1 MAVCPQHRT
10 VGYKALEVGAV
21 MKQKILKISYLVF
34 ILFAIKMLV
43 YYIAVDIPIFS
54 SISYWV
60 TLVFFGLALYLYCN
74 SSERS
79 KKILRFAY
87 AVFSIVLF
95 IDVIYYNYFNQLV
108 SVNQIW
114 QIKNIKGTE
123 DSVKSAIPLMSIVIL
138 IDLPVIWILRKK
150 FKDKLSDI
158 SGKTISL
165 RRKRWIAFGLVFSI
179 VMIALNPFR
188 LVSLQKINSTEAVT
202 VHVKDAVDS
211 TLGKLIYSQS
221 SLSTILQN
229 KSVSAD
235 VVKEVSDE
243 VTDESEPESSGN
255 DVQTANYEGIGKGM
269 NLIVIQVESMQNF
282 VLNTEYEGQ
291 EITPYLNELLKED
304 TLYFNHYYTNMGKGN
319 TSDAEFSTQTSLYPV
334 IEGASYDLYVD
345 NDFLAL
351 PELMSQKGYYTSAAI
366 GDDKDFYNRATIYPR
381 LGFDYFYNEE
391 NMEMDEISGLGL
403 SDQSMFR
410 QMAQNLAGQEGPFY
424 SFIITL
430 TNHYP
435 YVLDEPLEATLK
447 LNEEDEDTLFGGY
460 LQTIRYTDEAIGA
473 FIEALKAEGLYDN
486 TIIAIYGDHHGLNC
500 LDDDNYERM
509 TQFLGYEYDYDTML
523 NIPLLLHIPGL
534 GEARTVETVGG
545 QVDFLPTIANMFDLD
560 LSESVTFGQDLLNT
574 DEGFMATVAYMLQ
587 GSFIKDGVLYEIGRD
602 GTFEGGRALDLDT
615 HEPVSLDGLEEYSQ
629 KAVTITEMSKYILE
643 HNEAVTPVEELSK
656 MMETIEAE
664 IESEE
669 SEES

>member
-1 MAVCPQHRT
+1 
-10 VGYKALEVGAV
+10 

-34 ILFAIKMLV
+34 ILFAIKMMV
-43 YYIAVDIPIFS
+43 YYLAVDIPVFS
-54 SISYWV
+54 SISYLV

-74 SSERS
+74 SSERT
-79 KKILRFAY
+79 KRILRFIY
-87 AVFSIVLF
+87 VVFSIVLF
-95 IDVIYYNYFNQLV
+95 VDVIYYNYFNQLV

-138 IDLPVIWILRKK
+138 IDLPIIWILRKK

-158 SGKTISL
+158 QGKTIST

-179 VMIALNPFR
+179 IMIALNPFR
-188 LVSLQKINSTEAVT
+188 IASLQKINSTEAVT
-202 VHVKDAVDS
+202 VHVKDAVEA
-211 TLGKLIYSQS
+211 TLGKVIYNQS

-229 KSVSAD
+229 KSVPSD
-235 VVKEVSDE
+235 VVKEVSEE
-243 VTDESEPESSGN
+243 VIDESQKETSGTN
-255 DVQTANYEGIGKGM
+255 DGGKNYAGIGNGM

-282 VLNTEYEGQ
+282 VLNTDYEGQ
-291 EITPYLNELLKED
+291 EITPNLNKLLKED

-351 PELMSQKGYYTSAAI
+351 PNLMAQKGYYTSAAI
-366 GDDKDFYNRATIYPR
+366 GDDKDFYNRATIYPK
-381 LGFDYFYNEE
+381 LGYDYFYNEE
-391 NMEMDEISGLGL
+391 NLEMDELSGLGL
-403 SDQSMFR
+403 SDKSLFR
-410 QMAQNLAGQEGPFY
+410 QMAKNLAEQESPFY

-447 LNEEDEDTLFGGY
+447 LNEKDKDTLFGGY
-460 LQTIRYTDEAIGA
+460 LQTIRYTDEAIGE
-473 FIEALKAEGLYDN
+473 FIEALKDEGIYDN

-509 TQFLGYEYDYDTML
+509 TEFLGFEYDYDTML
-523 NIPLLLHIPGL
+523 NIPLLIHIPGL
-534 GEARTVETVGG
+534 GESKAVETVGG
-545 QVDFLPTIANMFDLD
+545 QVDFLPTIANFFDLD

-574 DEGFMATVAYMLQ
+574 DEGFVATVAYMLQ

-602 GTFEGGRALDLDT
+602 GTFEGGRAIDLYT
-615 HEPVSLDGLEEYSQ
+615 HEPVKLDGLEEYSQ
-629 KAVTITEMSKYILE
+629 KAVTMTEMSKYILE
-643 HNEAVTPVEELSK
+643 HNEALTPDDEFSK
-656 MMETIEAE
+656 MMETIEAD

-669 SEES
+669 SEK

>member
-1 MAVCPQHRT
+1 
-10 VGYKALEVGAV
+10 

-34 ILFAIKMLV
+34 ILFAIKMMV
-43 YYIAVDIPIFS
+43 YYLAVDIPVFS
-54 SISYWV
+54 SISYLV

-74 SSERS
+74 SSERT
-79 KKILRFAY
+79 KRILRFIY
-87 AVFSIVLF
+87 VVFSIVLF
-95 IDVIYYNYFNQLV
+95 VDVIYYNYFNQLV

-138 IDLPVIWILRKK
+138 IDLPIIWILRKK

-158 SGKTISL
+158 QGKTIST
-165 RRKRWIAFGLVFSI
+165 RRKHWIAFGLVFSI
-179 VMIALNPFR
+179 IMIALNPFR
-188 LVSLQKINSTEAVT
+188 IASLQKINSTEAVT
-202 VHVKDAVDS
+202 VHVKDAVEA
-211 TLGKLIYSQS
+211 TLGKVIYNQS

-229 KSVSAD
+229 KSVPSD
-235 VVKEVSDE
+235 VVKEVSEE
-243 VTDESEPESSGN
+243 VIDESQKETSGTN
-255 DVQTANYEGIGKGM
+255 DGGKNYAGIGNGM

-282 VLNTEYEGQ
+282 VLNTDYEGQ
-291 EITPYLNELLKED
+291 EITPNLNKLLKED

-351 PELMSQKGYYTSAAI
+351 PKLMAQKGYYTSAAI
-366 GDDKDFYNRATIYPR
+366 GDDKDFYNRATIYPK
-381 LGFDYFYNEE
+381 LGYDYFYNEE
-391 NMEMDEISGLGL
+391 NLEMDELSGLGL
-403 SDQSMFR
+403 SDKSLFR
-410 QMAQNLAGQEGPFY
+410 QMAKNLAEQESPFY

-447 LNEEDEDTLFGGY
+447 LNEKDEDTLFGGY
-460 LQTIRYTDEAIGA
+460 LQTIRYTDEAIGE
-473 FIEALKAEGLYDN
+473 FIEDLKEEGIYDN

-509 TQFLGYEYDYDTML
+509 TEFLGFEYDYDTML
-523 NIPLLLHIPGL
+523 NIPLLIHIPGL
-534 GEARTVETVGG
+534 GESKTVETVGG
-545 QVDFLPTIANMFDLD
+545 QVDFLPTIANFFDLD

-574 DEGFMATVAYMLQ
+574 DEGFVATVAYMLQ

-602 GTFEGGRALDLDT
+602 GTFEGGRAIDLYT
-615 HEPVSLDGLEEYSQ
+615 HKPVNLDGLEEYSQ
-629 KAVTITEMSKYILE
+629 KAVTMTEMSKYILE
-643 HNEAVTPVEELSK
+643 HNEALTPDDEFSK
-656 MMETIEAE
+656 MMETIEVD
-664 IESEE
+664 IESEK
-669 SEES
+669 SER

>member
-1 MAVCPQHRT
+1 
-10 VGYKALEVGAV
+10 

-34 ILFAIKMLV
+34 ILFAIKMMV
-43 YYIAVDIPIFS
+43 YYLAVDIPVFS
-54 SISYWV
+54 SISYLV

-74 SSERS
+74 SSERT
-79 KKILRFAY
+79 KRILRFIY
-87 AVFSIVLF
+87 VVFSIVLF
-95 IDVIYYNYFNQLV
+95 VDVIYYNYFNQLV

-138 IDLPVIWILRKK
+138 IDLPIIWILRKK

-158 SGKTISL
+158 QGKTIST

-179 VMIALNPFR
+179 IMIALNPFR
-188 LVSLQKINSTEAVT
+188 IASLQKINSTEAVT
-202 VHVKDAVDS
+202 VHVKDAVEA
-211 TLGKLIYSQS
+211 TLGKVIYNQS

-229 KSVSAD
+229 KSVPSD
-235 VVKEVSDE
+235 VVKEVSEE
-243 VTDESEPESSGN
+243 VIDESQKETSGTN
-255 DVQTANYEGIGKGM
+255 DGGKNYAGIGNGM

-282 VLNTEYEGQ
+282 VLNTDYEGQ
-291 EITPYLNELLKED
+291 EITPNLNKLLKED

-351 PELMSQKGYYTSAAI
+351 PKLMAQKGYYTSAAI
-366 GDDKDFYNRATIYPR
+366 GDDKDFYNRATIYPK
-381 LGFDYFYNEE
+381 LGYDYFYNEE
-391 NMEMDEISGLGL
+391 NLEMDELSGLGL
-403 SDQSMFR
+403 SDKSLFR
-410 QMAQNLAGQEGPFY
+410 QMAKNLAEQESPFY

-447 LNEEDEDTLFGGY
+447 LNEKDKDTLFGGY
-460 LQTIRYTDEAIGA
+460 LQTIRYTDEAIGE
-473 FIEALKAEGLYDN
+473 FIEALKDEGIYDN

-509 TQFLGYEYDYDTML
+509 TEFLGFEYDYDTML
-523 NIPLLLHIPGL
+523 NIPLLIHIPGL
-534 GEARTVETVGG
+534 GESKAVETVGG
-545 QVDFLPTIANMFDLD
+545 QVDFLPTIANFFDLD

-574 DEGFMATVAYMLQ
+574 DEGFVATVAYMLQ

-602 GTFEGGRALDLDT
+602 GTFEGGRAINLYT
-615 HEPVSLDGLEEYSQ
+615 HEPVNLDGLEEYSQ
-629 KAVTITEMSKYILE
+629 KAVTMTEMSKYILE
-643 HNEAVTPVEELSK
+643 HNEALTPDDEFSK
-656 MMETIEAE
+656 MMETIEAD

-669 SEES
+669 SEK

>member
-1 MAVCPQHRT
+1 
-10 VGYKALEVGAV
+10 

-34 ILFAIKMLV
+34 ILFAIKMMV
-43 YYIAVDIPIFS
+43 YYLAVDIPVFS
-54 SISYWV
+54 SISYLV

-74 SSERS
+74 SSERT
-79 KKILRFAY
+79 KRILRFIY
-87 AVFSIVLF
+87 VVFSIVLF
-95 IDVIYYNYFNQLV
+95 VDVIYYNYFNQLV

-138 IDLPVIWILRKK
+138 IDLPIIWILRKK

-158 SGKTISL
+158 QGKTIST

-179 VMIALNPFR
+179 IMIALNPFR
-188 LVSLQKINSTEAVT
+188 IASLQKINSTEAVT
-202 VHVKDAVDS
+202 VHVKDAVEA
-211 TLGKLIYSQS
+211 TLGKVIYNQS

-229 KSVSAD
+229 KSVPSD
-235 VVKEVSDE
+235 VVKEVSEE
-243 VTDESEPESSGN
+243 VIDESQKETSGTN
-255 DVQTANYEGIGKGM
+255 DGGKNYAGIGNGM

-282 VLNTEYEGQ
+282 VLNTDYEGQ
-291 EITPYLNELLKED
+291 EITPNLNKLLKED

-351 PELMSQKGYYTSAAI
+351 PKLMAQKGYYTSAAI
-366 GDDKDFYNRATIYPR
+366 GDDKDFYNRATIYPK
-381 LGFDYFYNEE
+381 LGYDYFYNEE
-391 NMEMDEISGLGL
+391 NLEMDELSGLGL
-403 SDQSMFR
+403 SDKSLFR
-410 QMAQNLAGQEGPFY
+410 QMAKNLAEQESPFY

-447 LNEEDEDTLFGGY
+447 LNEKDKDTLFGGY
-460 LQTIRYTDEAIGA
+460 LQTIRYTDEAIGE
-473 FIEALKAEGLYDN
+473 FIEALKDEGIYDN

-509 TQFLGYEYDYDTML
+509 TEFLGFEYDYDTML
-523 NIPLLLHIPGL
+523 NIPLLIHIPGL
-534 GEARTVETVGG
+534 GESKAVETVGG
-545 QVDFLPTIANMFDLD
+545 QVDFLPTIANFFDLD

-574 DEGFMATVAYMLQ
+574 DEGFVATVAYMLQ

-602 GTFEGGRALDLDT
+602 GTFEGGRAIDLYT
-615 HEPVSLDGLEEYSQ
+615 HEPVNLDGLEEYSQ
-629 KAVTITEMSKYILE
+629 KAVTMTEMSKYILE
-643 HNEAVTPVEELSK
+643 HNEALTPDDEFSK
-656 MMETIEAE
+656 MMETIEAD

-669 SEES
+669 SEK

>member
-1 MAVCPQHRT
+1 MI
-10 VGYKALEVGAV
+10 
-21 MKQKILKISYLVF
+21 QKILKISYLVF
-34 ILFAIKMLV
+34 ILFAIKMMV
-43 YYIAVDIPIFS
+43 YYLAVDIPVFS
-54 SISYWV
+54 SISYLV

-74 SSERS
+74 SSERT
-79 KKILRFAY
+79 KRILRFIY
-87 AVFSIVLF
+87 VVFSIVLF
-95 IDVIYYNYFNQLV
+95 VDVIYYNYFNQLV

-138 IDLPVIWILRKK
+138 IDLPIIWILRKK

-158 SGKTISL
+158 QGKTIST

-179 VMIALNPFR
+179 IMIALNPFR
-188 LVSLQKINSTEAVT
+188 IASLQKINSTEAVT
-202 VHVKDAVDS
+202 VHVKDAVEA
-211 TLGKLIYSQS
+211 TLGKVIYNQS

-229 KSVSAD
+229 KSVPSD
-235 VVKEVSDE
+235 VVKEVSEE
-243 VTDESEPESSGN
+243 VIDESQKETSGTN
-255 DVQTANYEGIGKGM
+255 DGGKNYAGIGNGM

-282 VLNTEYEGQ
+282 VLNTDYEGQ
-291 EITPYLNELLKED
+291 EITPNLNKLLKED

-351 PELMSQKGYYTSAAI
+351 PKLMAQKGYYTSAAI
-366 GDDKDFYNRATIYPR
+366 GDDKDFYNRATIYPK
-381 LGFDYFYNEE
+381 LGYDYFYNEE
-391 NMEMDEISGLGL
+391 NLEMDELSGLGL
-403 SDQSMFR
+403 SDKSLFR
-410 QMAQNLAGQEGPFY
+410 QMAKNLAEQESPFY

-447 LNEEDEDTLFGGY
+447 LNEKDKDTLFGGY
-460 LQTIRYTDEAIGA
+460 LQTIRYTDEAIGE
-473 FIEALKAEGLYDN
+473 FIEALKDEGIYDN

-509 TQFLGYEYDYDTML
+509 TEFLGFEYDYDTML
-523 NIPLLLHIPGL
+523 NIPLLIHIPGL
-534 GEARTVETVGG
+534 GESKAVETVGG
-545 QVDFLPTIANMFDLD
+545 QVDFLPTIANFFDLD

-574 DEGFMATVAYMLQ
+574 DEGFVATVAYMLQ

-602 GTFEGGRALDLDT
+602 GTFEGGRAIDLYT
-615 HEPVSLDGLEEYSQ
+615 HEPVNLDGLEEYSQ
-629 KAVTITEMSKYILE
+629 KAVTMTEMSKYILE
-643 HNEAVTPVEELSK
+643 HNEALTPDDEFSK
-656 MMETIEAE
+656 MMETIEAD

-669 SEES
+669 SEK

>member
-1 MAVCPQHRT
+1 
-10 VGYKALEVGAV
+10 

-34 ILFAIKMLV
+34 ILFAIKMMV
-43 YYIAVDIPIFS
+43 YYLAVDIPVFS
-54 SISYWV
+54 SISYLV

-74 SSERS
+74 SSERT
-79 KKILRFAY
+79 KRILRFIY
-87 AVFSIVLF
+87 VVFSIVLF
-95 IDVIYYNYFNQLV
+95 VDVIYYNYFNQLV

-138 IDLPVIWILRKK
+138 IDLPIIWILRKK

-158 SGKTISL
+158 QSKTIST

-179 VMIALNPFR
+179 IMIALNPFR
-188 LVSLQKINSTEAVT
+188 IASLQKINSTEAVT
-202 VHVKDAVDS
+202 VHVKDAVEA
-211 TLGKLIYSQS
+211 TLGKVIYNQS

-229 KSVSAD
+229 KSVPSD
-235 VVKEVSDE
+235 VVKEVSEE
-243 VTDESEPESSGN
+243 VIDESQKETSGTN
-255 DVQTANYEGIGKGM
+255 DGGKNYAGIGNGM

-282 VLNTEYEGQ
+282 VLNTDYEGQ
-291 EITPYLNELLKED
+291 EITPNLNKLLKED

-351 PELMSQKGYYTSAAI
+351 PKLMAQKGYYTSAAI
-366 GDDKDFYNRATIYPR
+366 GDDKDFYNRATIYPK
-381 LGFDYFYNEE
+381 LGYDYFYNEE
-391 NMEMDEISGLGL
+391 NLEMDELSGLGL
-403 SDQSMFR
+403 SDKSLFR
-410 QMAQNLAGQEGPFY
+410 QMAKNLAEQESPFY

-447 LNEEDEDTLFGGY
+447 LNEKDKDTLFGGY
-460 LQTIRYTDEAIGA
+460 LQTIRYTDEAIGE
-473 FIEALKAEGLYDN
+473 FIEALKDEGIYDN

-509 TQFLGYEYDYDTML
+509 TEFLGFEYDYDTML
-523 NIPLLLHIPGL
+523 NIPLLIHIPGL
-534 GEARTVETVGG
+534 GESKAVETVGG
-545 QVDFLPTIANMFDLD
+545 QVDFLPTIANFFDLD

-574 DEGFMATVAYMLQ
+574 DEGFVATVAYMLQ

-602 GTFEGGRALDLDT
+602 GTFEGGRAIDLYT
-615 HEPVSLDGLEEYSQ
+615 HEPVKLDGLEEYSQ
-629 KAVTITEMSKYILE
+629 KAVTMTEMSKYILE
-643 HNEAVTPVEELSK
+643 HNEALTPDDEFSK
-656 MMETIEAE
+656 MMETIEAD

-669 SEES
+669 SEK

>member
-1 MAVCPQHRT
+1 
-10 VGYKALEVGAV
+10 

-34 ILFAIKMLV
+34 ILFAIKMMV
-43 YYIAVDIPIFS
+43 YYLAVDIPVFS
-54 SISYWV
+54 SISYLV

-74 SSERS
+74 SSERT
-79 KKILRFAY
+79 KRILRFIY
-87 AVFSIVLF
+87 VVFSIVLF
-95 IDVIYYNYFNQLV
+95 VDVIYYNYFNQLV

-138 IDLPVIWILRKK
+138 IDLPIIWILRKK

-158 SGKTISL
+158 QGKTIST

-179 VMIALNPFR
+179 IMIALNPFR
-188 LVSLQKINSTEAVT
+188 IASLQKINSTEAVT
-202 VHVKDAVDS
+202 VHVKDAVEA
-211 TLGKLIYSQS
+211 TLGKVIYNQS

-229 KSVSAD
+229 KSVPSD
-235 VVKEVSDE
+235 VVKEVSEE
-243 VTDESEPESSGN
+243 VIDESQKETSGTN
-255 DVQTANYEGIGKGM
+255 DGGKNYAGIGNGM

-282 VLNTEYEGQ
+282 VLNTDYEGQ
-291 EITPYLNELLKED
+291 EITPNLNKLLKED

-351 PELMSQKGYYTSAAI
+351 PKLMAQKGYYTSAAI
-366 GDDKDFYNRATIYPR
+366 GDDKDFYNRATIYPK
-381 LGFDYFYNEE
+381 LGYDYFYNEE
-391 NMEMDEISGLGL
+391 NLEMDELSGLGL
-403 SDQSMFR
+403 SDKSLFR
-410 QMAQNLAGQEGPFY
+410 QMAKNLAEQESPFY

-447 LNEEDEDTLFGGY
+447 LNEKDKDTLFGGY
-460 LQTIRYTDEAIGA
+460 LQTIRYTDEAIGE
-473 FIEALKAEGLYDN
+473 FIEALKDEGIYDN

-509 TQFLGYEYDYDTML
+509 TEFLGFEYDYDSML
-523 NIPLLLHIPGL
+523 NIPLLIHIPGL
-534 GEARTVETVGG
+534 GESKAVETVGG
-545 QVDFLPTIANMFDLD
+545 QVDFLPTIANFFDLD

-574 DEGFMATVAYMLQ
+574 DEGFVATVAYMLQ

-602 GTFEGGRALDLDT
+602 GTFEGGRAIDLYT
-615 HEPVSLDGLEEYSQ
+615 HEPVNLDGLEEYSQ
-629 KAVTITEMSKYILE
+629 KAVTMTEMSKYILE
-643 HNEAVTPVEELSK
+643 HNEALTPDDEFSK
-656 MMETIEAE
+656 MMETIEAD

-669 SEES
+669 SEK

>member
-1 MAVCPQHRT
+1 
-10 VGYKALEVGAV
+10 

-34 ILFAIKMLV
+34 ILFAIKMMV
-43 YYIAVDIPIFS
+43 YYLAVDIPVFS
-54 SISYWV
+54 SISYLV

-74 SSERS
+74 SSERT
-79 KKILRFAY
+79 KRILRFIY
-87 AVFSIVLF
+87 VVFSIVLF
-95 IDVIYYNYFNQLV
+95 VDVIYYNYFNQLV

-158 SGKTISL
+158 QGKTIST

-179 VMIALNPFR
+179 IMIALNPFR
-188 LVSLQKINSTEAVT
+188 IASLQKINSTEAVT
-202 VHVKDAVDS
+202 VHVKDAVEA
-211 TLGKLIYSQS
+211 TLGKVIYNQS

-229 KSVSAD
+229 KSVPSD
-235 VVKEVSDE
+235 VVKEVSEE
-243 VTDESEPESSGN
+243 VIDESQKETSGT
-255 DVQTANYEGIGKGM
+255 DDGGKNYAGIGNGM

-282 VLNTEYEGQ
+282 VLNTDYEGQ
-291 EITPYLNELLKED
+291 EITPNLNKLLKED

-351 PELMSQKGYYTSAAI
+351 PKLMAQKGYYTSAAI
-366 GDDKDFYNRATIYPR
+366 GDDKDFYNRATIYPK
-381 LGFDYFYNEE
+381 LGYDYFYNEE
-391 NMEMDEISGLGL
+391 NLEMDELSGLGL
-403 SDQSMFR
+403 SDKSLFG
-410 QMAQNLAGQEGPFY
+410 QMAKNLAEQESPFY

-447 LNEEDEDTLFGGY
+447 LNEEDKDTLFGGY
-460 LQTIRYTDEAIGA
+460 LQTIRYTDEAIGE
-473 FIEALKAEGLYDN
+473 FIEALKDEGIYDN

-509 TQFLGYEYDYDTML
+509 TEFLGFEYDYDTML
-523 NIPLLLHIPGL
+523 NIPLLIHIPGL
-534 GEARTVETVGG
+534 GEAKTVETVGG
-545 QVDFLPTIANMFDLD
+545 QVDFLPTVANFFDLD

-574 DEGFMATVAYMLQ
+574 DEGFVATVAYMLQ

-602 GTFEGGRALDLDT
+602 GTFEGGRAIDLYT

-629 KAVTITEMSKYILE
+629 KAVTMTEMSKYILE
-643 HNEAVTPVEELSK
+643 HNEALTPDDEFSK
-656 MMETIEAE
+656 MMETIEAD

-669 SEES
+669 SEK